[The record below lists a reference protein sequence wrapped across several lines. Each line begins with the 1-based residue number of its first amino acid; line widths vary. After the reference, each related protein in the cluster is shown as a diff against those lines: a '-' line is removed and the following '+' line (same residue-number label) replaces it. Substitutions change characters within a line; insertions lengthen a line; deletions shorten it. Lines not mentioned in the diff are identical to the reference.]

1 MARDE
6 IVFEI
11 YAIFGGVGFIGKKW
25 EGNWVCP
32 KNPPKEHCMRLAQ
45 IPFSFSLYWLSI
57 MNTLVSMYSLSLS
70 LSLSAQLVF

>member
-32 KNPPKEHCMRLAQ
+32 KNLPKEHCMRLAQ
-45 IPFSFSLYWLSI
+45 IPFSFSLYCLSI